1 MRFARRTNAIRAF
14 QVMELM
20 DQARRLEASGVDVV
34 HMEVGEPDFVS
45 ADPIRAAG
53 QAAIAAGHTGYT
65 SALGLPA
72 LRQTVADYYREY
84 HAVEV
89 DPQRVVI
96 TAGASGALMLLSAL
110 LLEPGDELLLAD
122 PGYPCNRYIPL
133 FAGAVPRLLP
143 VGPDTA
149 YQLDA
154 PLALANWSEQTR
166 GMLVATPANPTGSVL
181 ARDDLA
187 QLVELAAA
195 KQGWLLV
202 DEIYQGLVYPAELE
216 GLAPGAKHGATATD
230 RVGTV
235 LQLIMDSDAP
245 VFVLN
250 SFSKYFGM
258 TGWRI
263 GWMVVPE
270 AAIMPLARLAQNFY
284 IAPSSVGQHAAL
296 AALGAPAMAVHEQR
310 RRAFCDRR
318 NHLVTGLRKMGFA
331 VPLVPEGAF
340 YVYAEL
346 PQALLRAG
354 IDSPSFCGRLL
365 EQHGV
370 AATPGTD
377 FGEHRAGAHVRFAYT
392 ADVARIHV
400 ALERIAAALA
410 SFDDAL

>member
-1 MRFARRTNAIRAF
+1 MQFARRTDAIRAF

-20 DQARRLEASGVDVV
+20 DRARRLEARGMDVV
-34 HMEVGEPDFVS
+34 HMEVGEPDFIS
-45 ADPIRAAG
+45 ADPILEAG
-53 QAAIAAGHTGYT
+53 RAAIAAGHTGYT

-72 LRQTVADYYREY
+72 LRQAVADYYRDH
-84 HAVEV
+84 HAVAL

-110 LLEPGDELLLAD
+110 LLESGDELLLAD

-133 FAGAVPRLLP
+133 FAGAVPRLVA
-143 VGPDTA
+143 VGPETA
-149 YQLDA
+149 YQLNAD
-154 PLALANWSEQTR
+154 LAAARWSERTC

-187 QLVELAAA
+187 ALAELAVA
-195 KQGWLLV
+195 KQSWLLV
-202 DEIYQGLVYPAELE
+202 DEIYQGLVYPAEL
-216 GLAPGAKHGATATD
+216 GALPADAKHGVVAAD

-235 LQLIMDSDAP
+235 LQLVTDPDAP
-245 VFVLN
+245 LFVLN

-270 AAIMPLARLAQNFY
+270 SAVTPLERLAQNFY
-284 IAPSSVGQHAAL
+284 IAPSSIGQHAAL
-296 AALGAPAMAVHEQR
+296 AALGGPAMAVHEQR

-318 NHLVTGLRKMGFA
+318 NRLVAGLRELGFG

-346 PQALLRAG
+346 PEALRQAG
-354 IDSPSFCGRLL
+354 IDSPAFCGQLL

-377 FGEHRAGAHVRFAYT
+377 FGEYRADAHVRFAYT
-392 ADVARIHV
+392 ADMERIEV
-400 ALERIAAALA
+400 ALERIAAAMA
-410 SFDDAL
+410 AFTYAL

>member
-1 MRFARRTNAIRAF
+1 
-14 QVMELM
+14 MELM
-20 DQARRLEASGVDVV
+20 EQARRLEARGMDVV
-34 HMEVGEPDFVS
+34 HMEVGEPDFIS
-45 ADPIRAAG
+45 ADPILDAG
-53 QAAIAAGHTGYT
+53 RAAIAAGHTGYT

-72 LRQTVADYYREY
+72 LRQAVADYYRDY
-84 HAVEV
+84 HAVTV

-110 LLEPGDELLLAD
+110 LLEAGDELLLAD

-154 PLALANWSEQTR
+154 GLAAANWSARTR

-181 ARDDLA
+181 ARSELA
-187 QLVELAAA
+187 ALAELAAA

-202 DEIYQGLVYPAELE
+202 DEIYQGLVYPAALE
-216 GLAPGAKHGATATD
+216 ALPADANHGAVAAD

-235 LQLIMDSDAP
+235 LQWVTDPDAP

-270 AAIMPLARLAQNFY
+270 SAVTPLERLAQNFY
-284 IAPSSVGQHAAL
+284 IAPSSIGQHGAL
-296 AALGAPAMAVHEQR
+296 AALGEPAMAVHEQR

-318 NHLVTGLRKMGFA
+318 NRLVAGLRKLGFGI
-331 VPLVPEGAF
+331 PLVPEGAF

-346 PQALLRAG
+346 PDALSHGG
-354 IDSPSFCGRLL
+354 IDSAAFCDRLL
-365 EQHGV
+365 EGHGV

-392 ADVARIHV
+392 ADVSRIEL
-400 ALERIAAALA
+400 ALERIEAAVAA
-410 SFDDAL
+410 FTDAL

>member
-1 MRFARRTNAIRAF
+1 MQFAQRTNAIRSF
-14 QVMELM
+14 EVMQLM
-20 DQARRLEASGVDVV
+20 DRARRLEARGMDVV

-45 ADPIRAAG
+45 ADPILEAG

-72 LRQTVADYYREY
+72 LRQAVADYYRNY
-84 HAVEV
+84 HGVEV
-89 DPQRVVI
+89 DPQRVII

-110 LLEPGDELLLAD
+110 LLEAGDEMLLAD

-133 FAGAVPRLLP
+133 FAGAVPRLVP
-143 VGPDTA
+143 VGPDSV

-154 PLALANWSEQTR
+154 TLAAANWSGQTR

-181 ARDDLA
+181 AREALA
-187 QLVELAAA
+187 GLFELALA

-202 DEIYQGLVYPAELE
+202 DEIYQGLVYPAEIEMLSP
-216 GLAPGAKHGATATD
+216 AAKHGEVAGD

-235 LQLIMDSDAP
+235 LQLITDPDAP
-245 VFVLN
+245 LFVLN

-263 GWMVVPE
+263 GWMVVP
-270 AAIMPLARLAQNFY
+270 ASAVAPLERLAQNFY
-284 IAPSSVGQHAAL
+284 IAPSTVGQHAAL
-296 AALGAPAMAVHEQR
+296 AALGTSGMVIHEQR
-310 RRAFCDRR
+310 RRAFCQRR
-318 NHLVTGLRKMGFA
+318 NRLVLGLREMGFG

-346 PQALLRAG
+346 PQTLQRAG

-392 ADVARIHV
+392 ADLTRIDV
-400 ALERIAAALA
+400 ALERMAEALA
-410 SFDDAL
+410 SFDHAF

>member
-1 MRFARRTNAIRAF
+1 MQFARRTNAIRAF

-20 DQARRLEASGVDVV
+20 EQARRLEARGVDVV

-65 SALGLPA
+65 SALGLPD
-72 LRQTVADYYREY
+72 LRQAVADYYLQY

-89 DPQRVVI
+89 DPRRVVI

-110 LLEPGDELLLAD
+110 LLEGGDELLLAD

-154 PLALANWSEQTR
+154 TLARAHWSARTR

-187 QLVELAAA
+187 QLIDVATE
-195 KQGWLLV
+195 KQGCLLV
-202 DEIYQGLVYPAELE
+202 DEIYQGLVYPPELE
-216 GLAPGAKHGATATD
+216 ALSPAVKHGVVAGD

-235 LQLIMDSDAP
+235 LQLTTDPQAP

-270 AAIMPLARLAQNFY
+270 AAVTPLERLAQNFY

-296 AALGAPAMAVHEQR
+296 AALDAPAMAIHEQR
-310 RRAFCDRR
+310 RRAFCERR
-318 NHLVTGLRKMGFA
+318 NRLVAGLRDLGFG
-331 VPLVPEGAF
+331 VPLLPEGAF
-340 YVYAEL
+340 YVYAQL
-346 PQALLRAG
+346 PERLRSAG
-354 IDSPSFCGRLL
+354 MDSPAFCARLL
-365 EQHGV
+365 EEHGV

-377 FGEHRAGAHVRFAYT
+377 FGEHRAEAHVRFAYT
-392 ADVARIHV
+392 ADVARIDV
-400 ALERIAAALA
+400 ALERIAAALGA
-410 SFDDAL
+410 ITDAL

>member
-1 MRFARRTNAIRAF
+1 MRFAQRTEAIRAF

-20 DQARRLEASGVDVV
+20 DRARKLEAGGMDVV

-45 ADPIRAAG
+45 ADPILEAG

-72 LRQTVADYYREY
+72 LRQAVADYYRDY
-84 HAVEV
+84 HAVTV

-154 PLALANWSEQTR
+154 GLAAAHWSGRTR

-187 QLVELAAA
+187 ALAELAAA

-202 DEIYQGLVYPAELE
+202 DEIYQGLVYPAELQA
-216 GLAPGAKHGATATD
+216 LPAAAQHGAVAAD

-235 LQLIMDSDAP
+235 LELVRDPDAP

-270 AAIMPLARLAQNFY
+270 SAVTLIERLAQNFY
-284 IAPSSVGQHAAL
+284 IAPSSIGQHAAL
-296 AALGAPAMAVHEQR
+296 AALSEPAMVIHEQR

-318 NHLVTGLRKMGFA
+318 NRLVAGLQQLEFG
-331 VPLVPEGAF
+331 VPRVPEGAF

-346 PQALLRAG
+346 PVALQRRG
-354 IDSPSFCGRLL
+354 IDSATFCDRLL
-365 EQHGV
+365 AGHGV

-377 FGEHRAGAHVRFAYT
+377 FGEYRAEAHVRFAYT
-392 ADVARIHV
+392 ADIGRIDL
-400 ALERIAAALA
+400 ALERMAAALA
-410 SFDDAL
+410 AFTDAL

>member
-1 MRFARRTNAIRAF
+1 MQFARRTDAIRAF

-20 DQARRLEASGVDVV
+20 DRARRLEARGMDVV
-34 HMEVGEPDFVS
+34 HMEVGEPDFIS
-45 ADPIRAAG
+45 ADPILEAG
-53 QAAIAAGHTGYT
+53 RAAIAAGHTGYT

-72 LRQTVADYYREY
+72 LRQALADYYRDH
-84 HAVEV
+84 HAVAL

-110 LLEPGDELLLAD
+110 LLESGDELLLAD

-133 FAGAVPRLLP
+133 FAGAVPRLVA
-143 VGPDTA
+143 VGPETA
-149 YQLDA
+149 YQLNAD
-154 PLALANWSEQTR
+154 LAAARWSERTC

-187 QLVELAAA
+187 ALAELAVA
-195 KQGWLLV
+195 KQSWLLV
-202 DEIYQGLVYPAELE
+202 DEIYQGLVYPAEL
-216 GLAPGAKHGATATD
+216 GALPADAKHGVVAAD

-235 LQLIMDSDAP
+235 LQLVTDPDAP
-245 VFVLN
+245 LFVLN

-270 AAIMPLARLAQNFY
+270 SAVTPLERLAQNFY
-284 IAPSSVGQHAAL
+284 IAPSSIGQHAAL
-296 AALGAPAMAVHEQR
+296 AALGGPAMAVHEQR

-318 NHLVTGLRKMGFA
+318 NRLVAGLRELGFG

-346 PQALLRAG
+346 PEALRQAG
-354 IDSPSFCGRLL
+354 IDSPAFCGQLL

-377 FGEHRAGAHVRFAYT
+377 FGDYRADAHVRFAYT
-392 ADVARIHV
+392 ADMERIEV
-400 ALERIAAALA
+400 ALERIAAAMA
-410 SFDDAL
+410 AFTYAL

>member
-1 MRFARRTNAIRAF
+1 MQFAQRTNAIQAF

-20 DQARRLEASGVDVV
+20 EQARRLEARGVDVV

-53 QAAIAAGHTGYT
+53 QAAIADGHTGYT
-65 SALGLPA
+65 SALGLPD
-72 LRQTVADYYREY
+72 LRQAVADYYREH

-89 DPQRVVI
+89 AMQRVVI

-110 LLEPGDELLLAD
+110 LLEAGDELLLAD

-154 PLALANWSEQTR
+154 ALARANWSAETR

-181 ARDDLA
+181 SRDDLA
-187 QLVELAAA
+187 QLVDLATA

-202 DEIYQGLVYPAELE
+202 DEIYQGLVYPPELE
-216 GLAPGAKHGATATD
+216 ALSPGAKHGAVAGD

-235 LQLIMDSDAP
+235 LQLMTDPDVP

-270 AAIMPLARLAQNFY
+270 AAVTPLERLAQNFY
-284 IAPSSVGQHAAL
+284 IAPSTVGQHAAL

-318 NHLVTGLRKMGFA
+318 NLLVAGLRELGFG

-346 PQALLRAG
+346 PDALQNAG
-354 IDSPSFCGRLL
+354 VDSPSFCGRLL

-392 ADVARIHV
+392 ADVARIEV

-410 SFDDAL
+410 SFTDAL